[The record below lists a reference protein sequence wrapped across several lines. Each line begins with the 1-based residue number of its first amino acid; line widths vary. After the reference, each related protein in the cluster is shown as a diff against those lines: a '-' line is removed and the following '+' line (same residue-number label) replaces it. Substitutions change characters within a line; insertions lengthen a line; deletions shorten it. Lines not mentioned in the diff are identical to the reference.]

1 MVGAHSIDK
10 NAGES
15 RHVGRRTLTELDLPP
30 TPFPDPNLPISCY
43 FCLLPRRLSLSM
55 KMCAQRKAGRR
66 QRARQRFA
74 YRPYP
79 SHGPLR
85 FITSR
90 SPLLPCEKRSARG
103 GSCCYFMSTRHVKLT
118 GWAWIMNTGHVIP
131 KISTTFILLS
141 MKKMFS

>member
-1 MVGAHSIDK
+1 MWSELTALTKMLGRAAML
-10 NAGES
+10 AGERWPS
-15 RHVGRRTLTELDLPP
+15 LTFPPPLFLTLICQYPVISASY
-30 TPFPDPNLPISCY
+30 PDV
-43 FCLLPRRLSLSM
+43 SLSM

-74 YRPYP
+74 CRPYP

-90 SPLLPCEKRSARG
+90 SPLLPYEKRSARG
-103 GSCCYFMSTRHVKLT
+103 GSCCYFMSTRNVKLT

-131 KISTTFILLS
+131 KISTTFIILS